1 MRAETAAQRN
11 PSRRDLVEQLRR
23 LIDDYNAGSFN
34 VDEMLRRL
42 QALSRQLSEEEQ
54 RTAREGLS
62 EPELAVFDLLT
73 RPDPVLTD
81 EEREEVKRVARKLM
95 EHIQDRLVLDWRR
108 KAQTR
113 EAARSLVKDILEE
126 LPEDAY
132 GPEVWERKA
141 GIVFD
146 HIFASYY
153 DDGGS
158 VYEASEPAVD
168 VVAAPPP
175 EPGAAPPSIDVD
187 GVTEE
192 VLARIKGD
200 PAFAEMVAEQLR
212 GERAYFAVP
221 SEELIARDESFDVNW
236 AAVKSAGSTW
246 RAPRPRSRPG

>member
-1 MRAETAAQRN
+1 
-11 PSRRDLVEQLRR
+11 
-23 LIDDYNAGSFN
+23 
-34 VDEMLRRL
+34 MLRRL
-42 QALSRQLSEEEQ
+42 QTLSRQLSEEEQ
-54 RTAREGLS
+54 RTARQGLS

-73 RPDPVLTD
+73 RPDPELTD

-126 LPEDAY
+126 LPEGPY

-158 VYEASEPAVD
+158 VYEVSESAVEA
-168 VVAAPPP
+168 VSAPPP
-175 EPGAAPPSIDVD
+175 EPVATDSVD
-187 GVTEE
+187 
-192 VLARIKGD
+192 RC
-200 PAFAEMVAEQLR
+200 
-212 GERAYFAVP
+212 
-221 SEELIARDESFDVNW
+221 
-236 AAVKSAGSTW
+236 
-246 RAPRPRSRPG
+246 